1 MVAEH
6 RVVMCLDGYLD
17 GILEHREDV
26 VIAHDLARARW
37 SGKVMGGG

>member
-6 RVVMCLDGYLD
+6 RVVMCLD